1 MSVRIPNPKHSASLI
16 SRFASEFIN
25 RASSFIVFP
34 LMIKYLSA
42 EAYGV
47 NTQIQTLSTYLLTL
61 ASLGLGFFVIREYSG
76 NIEIKTLSTR
86 FRSSILLV
94 TISSI
99 LVGSVFLLL
108 PAQVNQMFFRVSW
121 ADSIIQ
127 WGFGLIL
134 FSALEQV
141 IRDFLRARLRM
152 VAYSISQIIQAV
164 VYVFGVSFILT
175 TGGNLLQIIQL
186 TVILRGASFLGML
199 IFLLVV
205 REVELIGN
213 FVTIKE
219 QTEIIRW
226 GVPIVASS
234 LSVSFLSN
242 GDRAVLGA
250 LTDSVSVGV
259 YGASYQLANVLLAL
273 GAPFWSMLY
282 PLIATYKNS
291 NDPAGLSHV
300 SKRYSNGFSAIGIP
314 AFFGLLVIGT
324 PTLGYFGKSVFEIP
338 VYIFFFIMLGVFIS
352 QFCAPILYMAYVY
365 QKPRTIFLI
374 TTISALANLGLN
386 YLLIPYLGIFAPAL
400 NTTFTYTLMD
410 LLLIRLIPS
419 TGFKERDLYDY
430 ANLFRYLFAGA
441 VMACILVFA
450 RRFIQINLIN
460 LAGLITGSAISYFL
474 VLLSSYKFNFARM
487 IKPLFG

>member
-1 MSVRIPNPKHSASLI
+1 
-16 SRFASEFIN
+16 
-25 RASSFIVFP
+25 
-34 LMIKYLSA
+34 MIKYLPA

-47 NTQIQTLSTYLLTL
+47 NTQLQTLSTYLLTL

-76 NIEIKTLSTR
+76 NIELKTLSTR

-99 LVGSVFLLL
+99 IVGSVFLIL
-108 PAQVNQMFFRVSW
+108 PSQVNQLFFRVSW
-121 ADSIIQ
+121 ADVIIQ

-152 VAYSISQIIQAV
+152 IAYSISQIIQAV
-164 VYVFGVSFILT
+164 IYVAGVSYILT

-186 TVILRGASFLGML
+186 TVFLRAASFLGMF

-205 REVELIGN
+205 REVEPFGK
-213 FVTIKE
+213 FVTLKE
-219 QTEIIRW
+219 QMKIIRW
-226 GVPIVASS
+226 GFPIVASS

-259 YGASYQLANVLLAL
+259 YGAAYQLANVLLAL

-282 PLIATYKNS
+282 PLIATYKNLH
-291 NDPAGLSHV
+291 DPAGLSMV
-300 SKRYSNGFSAIGIP
+300 SKRYSNAFSVIGFP
-314 AFFGLLVIGT
+314 AFFGLLIIGS
-324 PTLGYFGKSVFEIP
+324 PTLGYFGKSVYEIP
-338 VYIFFFIMLGVFIS
+338 VPVFLFIMLGVFIS

-365 QKPRTIFLI
+365 QKPRTIFII
-374 TTISALANLGLN
+374 TTISALVNLVLN
-386 YLLIPYLGIFAPAL
+386 YLLIPSLGIFAPAL

-410 LLLIRLIPS
+410 FLLIRLIPS
-419 TGFKERDLYDY
+419 TGFKENELYDY
-430 ANLFRYLFAGA
+430 ASIIKYICAGA
-441 VMACILVFA
+441 AMAIALVFA
-450 RRFIQINLIN
+450 RNYIQINLVN
-460 LAGLITGSAISYFL
+460 LFILVAGSAIVYSL
-474 VLLSSYKFNFARM
+474 VLFSLYKFNFARM
-487 IKPLFG
+487 VKPLFG

>member
-1 MSVRIPNPKHSASLI
+1 MSVRIPNPKHSASLV
-16 SRFASEFIN
+16 SRFASEFVN

-76 NIEIKTLSTR
+76 NIEIKTLSAR
-86 FRSSILLV
+86 FRSSIFLV
-94 TISSI
+94 TVSSI

-108 PAQVNQMFFRVSW
+108 PAQVNQLFFRVTW
-121 ADSIIQ
+121 ADAVIQ

-134 FSALEQV
+134 FSGLEQV

-152 VAYSISQIIQAV
+152 VAYSISQIMQAV
-164 VYVFGVSFILT
+164 IYVAGVSVILT

-186 TVILRGASFLGML
+186 TVILRAASFLGMF

-205 REVELIGN
+205 REVELFGN
-213 FVTIKE
+213 FISLKE
-219 QTEIIRW
+219 QMKIIRW
-226 GVPIVASS
+226 GLPIVASS

-242 GDRAVLGA
+242 GDRALLGA

-259 YGASYQLANVLLAL
+259 YGAAYQLANVLLAL

-291 NDPAGLSHV
+291 HDPSSLSRV
-300 SKRYSNGFSAIGIP
+300 SKRYSNAYAALGIP

-324 PTLGYFGKSVFEIP
+324 PTLGYFGRSVFEIP
-338 VYIFFFIMLGVFIS
+338 LHVFLFIMLGVFIS

-374 TTISALANLGLN
+374 TTISALVNLGSN
-386 YLLIPYLGIFAPAL
+386 YILIPYLGIFAPAL
-400 NTTFTYTLMD
+400 NTTLTYTLMD
-410 LLLIRLIPS
+410 YLLIRLIPS
-419 TGFKERDLYDY
+419 TGFKESELYDY
-430 ANLFRYLFAGA
+430 ANIFRYILAGVVMTIVLVIVSNYIQFNLVNLFLLIAGA
-441 VMACILVFA
+441 AITYAITLFSLY
-450 RRFIQINLIN
+450 RF
-460 LAGLITGSAISYFL
+460 SFS
-474 VLLSSYKFNFARM
+474 RM
-487 IKPLFG
+487 IKPLLG